1 VLTEGKGGR
10 GGRKWVQVDSIGGKR
25 IVEGV
30 EVTNRAGYML
40 CQQSKG
46 RERESR
52 GETMGGAKP
61 EQEQEEKARAREH

>member
-1 VLTEGKGGR
+1 M
-10 GGRKWVQVDSIGGKR
+10 
-25 IVEGV
+25 EGV

-52 GETMGGAKP
+52 GETMARGGARP
-61 EQEQEEKARAREH
+61 EQEQEGKARAREH